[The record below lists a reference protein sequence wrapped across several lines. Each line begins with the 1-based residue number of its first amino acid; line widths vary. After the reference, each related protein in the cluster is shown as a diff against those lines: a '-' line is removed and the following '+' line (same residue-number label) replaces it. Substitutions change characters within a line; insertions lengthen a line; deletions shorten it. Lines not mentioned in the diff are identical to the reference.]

1 MGDDGYYVHGDGQ
14 TTGPFGCG
22 QIAQMFASRHI
33 GPSHQIHDGEEWVPV
48 AVFLKIKKANQIEAE
63 SQEAAPAVAAAKH
76 QHAPVARMRVWHFE
90 TPHPAVAAAK
100 HQHAPAPPSKADRP
114 KYYDERTVSPA
125 GFWIRACAV
134 CLDFII
140 FSLIL
145 VVTLF
150 FGGGL
155 DFPNPDQLLFAML
168 AFIVLS
174 LFGFEGSLGKSLL
187 GLEITT
193 MFGDEISRSRSGWR
207 NLAMYLP
214 TFLAVNVFKWHPSVD
229 SPIRSIL
236 IPVCFLAIPFLM
248 AGFGHKLAL
257 HDLLAG
263 TQVIRV
269 KIVRKT
275 RV

>member
-33 GPSHQIHDGEEWVPV
+33 GPSHQIHDGEEWIPV

-63 SQEAAPAVAAAKH
+63 SQEAVPAVAAAKYY
-76 QHAPVARMRVWHFE
+76 
-90 TPHPAVAAAK
+90 
-100 HQHAPAPPSKADRP
+100 HAPAPPSKADRP

-125 GFWIRACAV
+125 GFWIRACAL
-134 CLDFII
+134 CLDSIVC
-140 FSLIL
+140 SLIPVGISFL
-145 VVTLF
+145 
-150 FGGGL
+150 GGGRGITAL
-155 DFPNPDQLLFAML
+155 MIFLFYVL
-168 AFIVLS
+168 NFIVLPLS
-174 LFGFEGSLGKSLL
+174 DLKGTIGKVLL

-193 MFGDEISRSRSGWR
+193 TGGDRISFFRLICR
-207 NLAMYLP
+207 NLASNLP
-214 TFLAVNVFKWHPSVD
+214 TFLAVNVFKWDPSVD

>member
-48 AVFLKIKKANQIEAE
+48 AVVLKIKKANQIEAE

-125 GFWIRACAV
+125 GFWIRACAL
-134 CLDFII
+134 CLDSIVC
-140 FSLIL
+140 SLIPVGISFL
-145 VVTLF
+145 
-150 FGGGL
+150 GGGRGITAL
-155 DFPNPDQLLFAML
+155 MTFLFYVL
-168 AFIVLS
+168 NFIVLPLS
-174 LFGFEGSLGKSLL
+174 DLKGTIGKGLL

-193 MFGDEISRSRSGWR
+193 TGGDRISFSRLICR
-207 NLAMYLP
+207 NLAWKLP
-214 TFLAVNVFKWHPSVD
+214 TLVLVIVFKWRPSVD
-229 SPIRSIL
+229 SPIGSIL